1 MKKIPTLVILSLISL
16 SSQCQNTMLNENV
29 IILGEKYFNSPI
41 SIEIK
46 MEIGNSCSCQT
57 FDGKDFKN
65 PYVLLIEKANLDT
78 LKDYSVLTI
87 FNKDCF
93 LYDWLHF
100 PTFVRDYVIPYI
112 DTTTVLFQRVNK
124 TYPNWYIDTFH
135 DRGGI
140 IKRQTK
146 TDHGTFY
153 TREVSHHNFLIVLM
167 NAKTYNEYLSHISID
182 LAYPGAKGTY
192 YEGKCEENGIYYKVA
207 IPILDN

>member
-57 FDGKDFKN
+57 FDGKDFKH

-78 LKDYSVLTI
+78 LKDYSALTI

-93 LYDWLHF
+93 LFDWLLF
-100 PTFVRDYVIPYI
+100 PTFVRDYVIPYM

-167 NAKTYNEYLSHISID
+167 NAKIYNEYLSHISID
-182 LAYPGAKGTY
+182 HAYPGAKDTY
-192 YEGKCEENGIYYKVA
+192 YEGECEENGIYYKVA